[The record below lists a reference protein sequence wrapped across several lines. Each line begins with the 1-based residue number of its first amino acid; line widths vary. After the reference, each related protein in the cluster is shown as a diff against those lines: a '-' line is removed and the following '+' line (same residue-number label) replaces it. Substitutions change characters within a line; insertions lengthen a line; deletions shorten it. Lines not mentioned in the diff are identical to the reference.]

1 MATKQ
6 GHESLDEAI
15 RAGLKDRRQPA
26 EVSITLGERSERG
39 HRHGDQR
46 DATRARDRAEAPKL
60 LEARWRSSMV
70 SPGRRPWSRS
80 ACRTQ
85 RRNVSAAPDL
95 LGDRHDRRPLRVVL
109 LLILQHHP
117 HRALPD
123 FRREP
128 AESRHAPILS
138 RSGASEKPG
147 AIHFAAADLA
157 FALKGIV
164 PKFKKAYDAGPGLD
178 GNLSQQVA
186 SGGVGRRPVRGKRE
200 FHRRSHQ
207 AGRDHPLD
215 PCALRP
221 ESHRARH
228 EKGSRAASGVIA
240 GLQGRIAPIKGAQV
254 AALFKCQ
261 LP

>member
-95 LGDRHDRRPLRVVL
+95 LGDRPDRRPLRVVL

-138 RSGASEKPG
+138 RSGASEKAGAAQPVFPVVCAPKRGDRSPCRLLALRHPSRVPG
-147 AIHFAAADLA
+147 ESSEDAGRPSRVRLAAAAQMSD
-157 FALKGIV
+157 
-164 PKFKKAYDAGPGLD
+164 
-178 GNLSQQVA
+178 SHER
-186 SGGVGRRPVRGKRE
+186 VGRSSGE
-200 FHRRSHQ
+200 AQ
-207 AGRDHPLD
+207 AAML
-215 PCALRP
+215 
-221 ESHRARH
+221 S
-228 EKGSRAASGVIA
+228 
-240 GLQGRIAPIKGAQV
+240 
-254 AALFKCQ
+254 
-261 LP
+261 